1 MEIVKKQRKAE
12 RNRKFFILALA
23 FLIPTIILTTTY
35 MLMQFYPAGDRSPLT
50 IDLYHQYVS
59 FLAELRRKLLSGENI
74 FYSWSVGM
82 GTNFYALTAYYA
94 ASPLNLF
101 LVFFPLEHITEAVT
115 FLTVTKIGLSGLA
128 FAYMLYEGPAK
139 RLGSATIRSRR
150 EVRLCKSDDKS
161 TDIFIIILATAYALN
176 GFNLTYSWDIM
187 WLDVIALLPIIILG
201 VNKAIRESKFTT
213 YIVSLALALM
223 INYYLAFFVCLFV
236 ACYFFV
242 AYFTA
247 KSQAQ
252 QLRSNLAYAKNGVI
266 DEESLINPYEEEYS
280 ADNAAEYT
288 KSTLE
293 YKLLNIK
300 FWPVF
305 SKFALF
311 TIIALAISA
320 VMLLPT
326 ALSLIDTSAAGD
338 AWPSDM
344 RINFDAFD
352 FMSRGLMNMSPAIRS
367 GLPNIYVG
375 ILAFIFLPLYVFS
388 NKIGN
393 GEKISHLAL
402 LGFLYISF
410 NNNFLDFFWH
420 GMHYPNQL
428 PYRYA
433 FLFSFVMLLI
443 MFRTLTVIRE
453 YSAKTLML
461 ITAGA
466 ILFVVLAEKLDDSVS
481 RENAFIN
488 ILYFIVYL
496 AMFAGFRKARN
507 FRTASLLLGI
517 IIISELIVNSFMT
530 IYTIGED
537 EVYTR
542 RSSFVDDMHDV
553 GQLID
558 VAKEQENGDF
568 FRMEVKPQKTTNDG
582 ALYGYPGITLFS
594 STSREATAKMMKKLA
609 FHGNNINSYKYV
621 DSTNVGN
628 SLLGM
633 KYLLLKNGASRDT
646 SLEKVDEYNDMTLL
660 KNPHALELG
669 AAAGPELK
677 FWNPT
682 EGSPFSNWNSLLEAL
697 GEQGLFKHV
706 DPEVVNGYN
715 FGPASGSGESGVS
728 VTPEDFNAS
737 GLMNF
742 KIDVKEDQFLYLAI
756 ETSKDMRVKIRVNE
770 TTKDEE
776 VKKGKPGTVRQAETR
791 NIHWIE
797 TFDVGY
803 VAAGDEVN
811 FSIEQDKDKAS
822 AVTVYAAT
830 VDKAD
835 YERTMSRLKEREVDV
850 QEWNSNSVIAKYNAK
865 TEGNLFLN
873 IPYDSSW
880 KAYIDGEEVQTESIA
895 ETALLSVPTEA
906 GEHELKLVFIPR
918 GFEIGLTMS
927 IGGLILL
934 LVLCLIRRLYTVRKD
949 KERISN
955 YIMLKNNFYTDYRE
969 AYNIVNSVNT
979 ESAEANVLVDG
990 YEEVGVIKGEG
1001 LAIDHEL
1008 KEAQDILAVAEA
1020 LNKARN
1026 YENENYKLRIADS
1039 NEAYYNLEYKA
1050 LREREIN
1057 SVLKGVNHYLKDQAS
1072 EFDELDAKTETAAIV
1087 RQAPELSE
1095 DLQAESVGEA
1105 EEIETTEQVEAV
1117 EKTETTEEKV
1127 DAHDVVVA
1135 EDKAAD
1141 HVAENDAD
1149 NDSSGAD
1156 DSQWK
1161 KSDEEK

>member
-1 MEIVKKQRKAE
+1 MEIVKKQRKVE
-12 RNRKFFILALA
+12 RNKKIFILTLA
-23 FLIPTIILTTTY
+23 FFIPTIIMTATY
-35 MLMQFYPAGDRSPLT
+35 MLMQFYPAGDRTPLT

-101 LVFFPLEHITEAVT
+101 LVFFPLDHITEAVT
-115 FLTVTKIGLSGLA
+115 FLTVIKIGLSGLT

-150 EVRLCKSDDKS
+150 EVRLSKADDKS

-187 WLDVIALLPIIILG
+187 WLDVIVLLPIIILG

-213 YIVSLALALM
+213 YIISLAMALI

-247 KSQAQ
+247 KSEAQ
-252 QLRSNLAYAKNGVI
+252 QLRSDLAYAKHGVI
-266 DEESLINPYEEEYS
+266 NEDSLINPYEEKYS
-280 ADNAAEYT
+280 LDNAAEYR
-288 KSTLE
+288 KSELE
-293 YKLLNIK
+293 YKLLHVK

-352 FMSRGLMNMSPAIRS
+352 FMSRGLMNMSPDIRS

-393 GEKISHLAL
+393 GEKLSHLAL

-433 FLFSFVMLLI
+433 FLFSFVLLLI

-453 YSAKTLML
+453 YSAKTLMM
-461 ITAGA
+461 ICAAA
-466 ILFVVLAEKLDDSVS
+466 IFFVVLAEKLNDNVS

-517 IIISELIVNSFMT
+517 IIVSELIVNSFMT
-530 IYTIGED
+530 IYTIGEN

-558 VAKEQENGDF
+558 VAKEQEQGDF

-594 STSREATAKMMKKLA
+594 STSREATAKLMKKLA
-609 FHGNNINSYKYV
+609 FHGNNINSYKYI

-646 SLEKVDEYNDMTLL
+646 SLEKVEEYNDMTLL
-660 KNPHALELG
+660 RNPHAIEVG

-682 EGSPFSNWNSLLEAL
+682 DSSPFSNWNSLLEAL
-697 GEQGLFKHV
+697 GEEGLFEHV
-706 DPEVVNGYN
+706 DPEVVSGYN
-715 FGPASGSGESGVS
+715 FGPASGSGDSGVT

-756 ETSKDMRVKIRVNE
+756 ETSKDMRVKVRVNE
-770 TTKDEE
+770 TTNDQE
-776 VKKGKPGTVRQAETR
+776 VKKGKSGTVRQAEAR

-830 VDKAD
+830 VDKAK
-835 YERTMSRLKEREVDV
+835 YERVMSSIKEQEVDV
-850 QEWNSNSVIAKYNAK
+850 QEWNANSLVAKYNAK
-865 TEGNLFLN
+865 TDGNLFLN

-880 KAYIDGEEVQTESIA
+880 KAYIDGEEVKIESIA
-895 ETALLSVPTEA
+895 ETALLSVSTEA
-906 GEHELKLVFIPR
+906 GEHELKLVFVPR
-918 GFEIGLTMS
+918 GFELGLTMS

-934 LVLCLIRRLYTVRKD
+934 LVLCLIRKLYIVKKD
-949 KERISN
+949 KERVSN
-955 YIMLKNNFYTDYRE
+955 YIELKNNLYAEYRE
-969 AYNIVNSVNT
+969 AYSFIESLKLENENSDDLLV
-979 ESAEANVLVDG
+979 ESERVRKDGETAVVAQEIREAEELLASAN
-990 YEEVGVIKGEG
+990 
-1001 LAIDHEL
+1001 
-1008 KEAQDILAVAEA
+1008 A
-1020 LNKARN
+1020 LEKARA
-1026 YENENYKLRIADS
+1026 YESKNYKLRIADS
-1039 NEAYYNLEYKA
+1039 NEIYYELEQKA
-1050 LREREIN
+1050 LREREID
-1057 SVLKGVNHYLKDQAS
+1057 SLMKGINKYLKDKS
-1072 EFDELDAKTETAAIV
+1072 GEFEAIEVDEAKVADNVIV

-1095 DLQAESVGEA
+1095 NLQTELESAEQEVEAESAESDEIAESAEHEKVEEA
-1105 EEIETTEQVEAV
+1105 ETEKNEVEV
-1117 EKTETTEEKV
+1117 ENALDNLADT
-1127 DAHDVVVA
+1127 DA
-1135 EDKAAD
+1135 
-1141 HVAENDAD
+1141 
-1149 NDSSGAD
+1149 

-1161 KSDEEK
+1161 KSDDNQD

>member
-1 MEIVKKQRKAE
+1 MEIVKKQRKVE
-12 RNRKFFILALA
+12 RNKKVFILTLA
-23 FLIPTIILTTTY
+23 FFIPTIIMTATY
-35 MLMQFYPAGDRSPLT
+35 MLMQFYPAGDRTPLT

-101 LVFFPLEHITEAVT
+101 LVFFPLDHITEAVT
-115 FLTVTKIGLSGLA
+115 FLTVIKIGLSGLT

-150 EVRLCKSDDKS
+150 EVRLSKADDKS

-187 WLDVIALLPIIILG
+187 WLDVIVLLPIIILG
-201 VNKAIRESKFTT
+201 VNKAIRESKFTA
-213 YIVSLALALM
+213 YIISLAMALI

-247 KSQAQ
+247 KSEAQ
-252 QLRSNLAYAKNGVI
+252 QLRSDLAYAKHGVI
-266 DEESLINPYEEEYS
+266 NEDSLINPYEEEYS
-280 ADNAAEYT
+280 LDNEAEYR

-293 YKLLNIK
+293 YKLLNVK

-305 SKFALF
+305 GRFALF
-311 TIIALAISA
+311 TVIALAISA

-326 ALSLIDTSAAGD
+326 GLSLIDTSAAGD

-352 FMSRGLMNMSPAIRS
+352 FMSRGLMNMSPDIRS

-433 FLFSFVMLLI
+433 FLFSFVLLLI

-453 YSAKTLML
+453 YSAKTLMM
-461 ITAGA
+461 ICVGA
-466 ILFVVLAEKLDDSVS
+466 IFFVVLAEKLNDSVS

-517 IIISELIVNSFMT
+517 IIVSELIVNSFMT
-530 IYTIGED
+530 IYTIGEN

-542 RSSFVDDMHDV
+542 RSSFVDDMQDV

-558 VAKEQENGDF
+558 VAKEQEQGDF

-594 STSREATAKMMKKLA
+594 STSREATAKLMKKLA
-609 FHGNNINSYKYV
+609 FHGNNINSYKYI

-660 KNPHALELG
+660 RNPYALEVG

-682 EGSPFSNWNSLLEAL
+682 DSSPFSNWNSLLEAL
-697 GEQGLFKHV
+697 GEEGLFEHV

-715 FGPASGSGESGVS
+715 FGPASGSGDSGVTI
-728 VTPEDFNAS
+728 TPEDFNAS

-756 ETSKDMRVKIRVNE
+756 ETSKDMRVKVRVNE
-770 TTKDEE
+770 TTNDEE
-776 VKKGKPGTVRQAETR
+776 VKKGKSGTVRQAEAR

-830 VDKAD
+830 VDKAK
-835 YERTMSRLKEREVDV
+835 YERVMSSIKEQEVDV
-850 QEWNSNSVIAKYNAK
+850 QEWNANSLVANYNAK
-865 TEGNLFLN
+865 TDGNLFLN

-880 KAYIDGEEVQTESIA
+880 KAYIDGEEVKTESIA

-918 GFEIGLTMS
+918 GFELGLTMS

-934 LVLCLIRRLYTVRKD
+934 LVLCLIRKLYISKKD
-949 KERISN
+949 KEKISN
-955 YIMLKNNFYTDYRE
+955 YIELKNNLYAEYRE
-969 AYNIVNSVNT
+969 AYSFINSLELGN
-979 ESAEANVLVDG
+979 EKSAELLVESEAVRTVEDETAVVDQEIKAAEELLAAAKSLEEARA
-990 YEEVGVIKGEG
+990 YESK
-1001 LAIDHEL
+1001 
-1008 KEAQDILAVAEA
+1008 
-1020 LNKARN
+1020 
-1026 YENENYKLRIADS
+1026 NYKLRIADS
-1039 NEAYYNLEYKA
+1039 NEMYYELEQKA

-1057 SVLKGVNHYLKDQAS
+1057 SLMKGINKYLKDKTV
-1072 EFDELDAKTETAAIV
+1072 EFDVEVDDTKIADGDVV

-1095 DLQAESVGEA
+1095 SLQTELESVEQ
-1105 EEIETTEQVEAV
+1105 EVETENFIENI
-1117 EKTETTEEKV
+1117 
-1127 DAHDVVVA
+1127 
-1135 EDKAAD
+1135 AD
-1141 HVAENDAD
+1141 PDT
-1149 NDSSGAD
+1149 

-1161 KSDEEK
+1161 KSDDNQEN